1 MERGHPGS
9 GIVLAVGGTALLLVV
24 VALASRPDGGGDR
37 ALLGQDPARVILD
50 TTFYLLIVAA
60 LLGLAIVVWAF
71 WPRPGEELP
80 QLPRRRRRPLAMVIS
95 SLLLVALFLAL
106 RNRHPGALLNLT
118 PGGPGAPGAGRSA
131 LPPGA
136 AGGAPP
142 GVDWVAL
149 GIVAA
154 LLALAGV
161 LVWRALRPRT
171 PARATRSAIE
181 GIQELLDDAIE
192 DVMRESDP
200 RRAVIAAWAR
210 LERVLAHHGLP
221 RNPAEAPFEYAA
233 RARAGLAIDV
243 FSLERLAGLF
253 EWARFSLNDVT
264 PAMREE
270 ALRGLL
276 AVRDELRLVA

>member
-1 MERGHPGS
+1 VERGHPRPA
-9 GIVLAVGGTALLLVV
+9 VALAVGGTAALLVV

-50 TTFYLLIVAA
+50 TTFYLLILAS
-60 LLGLAIVVWAF
+60 LLGLAIIVWAF

-80 QLPRRRRRPLAMVIS
+80 PLPRRRRRPLAMVIS
-95 SLLLVALFLAL
+95 SLLLVALVVAL
-106 RNRHPGALLNLT
+106 RNRHPGVLPNLAQGQQGI
-118 PGGPGAPGAGRSA
+118 PGVGRSV

-136 AGGAPP
+136 SGGAPP

-149 GIVAA
+149 AIVAG
-154 LLALAGV
+154 LLAAAGIGI
-161 LVWRALRPRT
+161 WWALRRRT
-171 PARATRSAIE
+171 PVRSARGAIQ
-181 GIQELLDDAIE
+181 GIQELLDDAVE

-210 LERVLAHHGLP
+210 LERVLARHGLP
-221 RNPAEAPFEYAA
+221 RHPAEAPFEYAA

-243 FSLERLAGLF
+243 FSLEGLAGLF
-253 EWARFSLNDVT
+253 EWARFSLNEVT

-270 ALRGLL
+270 ALSGLL
-276 AVRDELRLVA
+276 AVRDELRLAA